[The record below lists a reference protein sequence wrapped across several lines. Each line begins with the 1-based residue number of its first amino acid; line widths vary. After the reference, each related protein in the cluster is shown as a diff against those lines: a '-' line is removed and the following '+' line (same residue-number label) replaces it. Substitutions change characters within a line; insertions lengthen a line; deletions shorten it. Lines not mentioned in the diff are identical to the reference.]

1 MIVSFAGGML
11 LNCGPEDVERNEK
24 EEFRLR
30 NPFCTKE
37 TKVPSKSLLV
47 AGGSAGAALI
57 LLLALA
63 DGGTAVNRARSGAV
77 KPWNDK
83 AFQAK
88 YVGIQLKEVDRFAAR
103 LTLTYDLENMTN
115 ADYHL
120 AEGPGLV
127 IARKLASGGRLSQ
140 EEPARLSYPVFLPAR
155 QSARI
160 AIEITQPFAWPAEDD
175 PGYETKL
182 REFVKGRLAN
192 AAEFVVYDEASRC
205 QLELPSAWQDLQD
218 TAQASY

>member
-1 MIVSFAGGML
+1 M
-11 LNCGPEDVERNEK
+11 
-24 EEFRLR
+24 
-30 NPFCTKE
+30 
-37 TKVPSKSLLV
+37 PSKSLLF
-47 AGGSAGAALI
+47 AGGSAGAVLI
-57 LLLALA
+57 LVLAFA
-63 DGGTAVNRARSGAV
+63 VGGKAVNRARNGAV

-88 YVGIQLKEVDRFAAR
+88 YVGSQLKEVDRFSAR
-103 LTLTYDLENMTN
+103 LTLTYDLENMTD

-160 AIEITQPFAWPAEDD
+160 AIDIMQPFAWPAEDD

-192 AAEFVVYDEASRC
+192 AMEFVVYDEASRC
-205 QLELPSAWQDLQD
+205 RLELPSAWQDLQD
-218 TAQASY
+218 TAQANY